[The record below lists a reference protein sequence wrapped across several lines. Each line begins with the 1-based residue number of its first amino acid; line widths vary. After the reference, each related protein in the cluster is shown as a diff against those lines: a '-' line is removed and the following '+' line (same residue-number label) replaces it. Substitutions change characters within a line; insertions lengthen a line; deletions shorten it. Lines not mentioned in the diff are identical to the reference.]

1 MLASAQTARKKEF
14 RWWLVCTLL
23 AVLLY
28 LVFPRFDIWVT
39 EFFYSPQEGFMANQW
54 PWITTWHQSVG
65 KVGRTLLVL
74 ALVLWPLAH
83 WMKWVRIRRSA
94 MSFALVM
101 ILGLGLI
108 VHTGFK
114 DQWGRA
120 RPQEVVE
127 FGGSSTY
134 TSPLVPSQACPDN
147 CSFVS
152 GHAGTGYMLIG
163 LGALSA
169 ARQRKRWLKVG
180 WIAGSLLG
188 LIRMAQGGHF
198 FGDVL
203 FAGLILWGVGI
214 LLRKVVLTWRRRRI
228 LQAARN
234 SA

>member
-1 MLASAQTARKKEF
+1 MRHFAHSARKAEF
-14 RWWLVCTLL
+14 RWWLFLTLL

-28 LVFPRFDIWVT
+28 VVWPRFDIWVAQW
-39 EFFYSPQEGFMANQW
+39 FYSPTEGFMANQW
-54 PWITTWHQSVG
+54 SWITTWHQSVG
-65 KVGRTLLVL
+65 KVGRSLLVL
-74 ALVLWPLAH
+74 ALLAWPLGYFLKA
-83 WMKWVRIRRSA
+83 VRLRRQA
-94 MSFALVM
+94 MSLSLVM

-127 FGGSSTY
+127 FGGSSVY
-134 TSPLVPSQACPDN
+134 TSPLIPSHACPDN

-169 ARQRKRWLKVG
+169 ARQRKRWLLIG
-180 WIAGSLLG
+180 WGAGSVLG
-188 LIRMAQGGHF
+188 FIRMAQGGHF
-198 FGDVL
+198 FGDIL

-214 LLRKVVLTWRRRRI
+214 MLRRTMLLWRKNRISRSHRKV
-228 LQAARN
+228 A
-234 SA
+234 